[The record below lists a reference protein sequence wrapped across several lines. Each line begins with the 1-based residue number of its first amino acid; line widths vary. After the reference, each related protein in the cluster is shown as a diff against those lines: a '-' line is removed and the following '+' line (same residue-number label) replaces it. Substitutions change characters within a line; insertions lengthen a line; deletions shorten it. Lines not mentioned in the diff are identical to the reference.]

1 MNQTRHRRDHRFA
14 SVVPSKRA
22 KVVAPFAVDL
32 ERLIIAFGKQLWMPS
47 SQLQK
52 SADAEQLLAAVL
64 PTSRKIG
71 YRGGNDFIEQ
81 GPPHIPV
88 D

>member
-1 MNQTRHRRDHRFA
+1 MRT
-14 SVVPSKRA
+14 

-32 ERLIIAFGKQLWMPS
+32 ERLIIAFGEQLWMPS

-71 YRGGNDFIEQ
+71 YRGANDFVEQ
-81 GPPHIPV
+81 GPPRIESTGRRMSGRQRPKSHSSPP
-88 D
+88 